1 MEDSEPA
8 KSKASEKLRFS
19 ASATSGSFQP
29 SLQSKEKK
37 DEDAEIDFSKITN
50 LFRRNSGKQSFP
62 VSAIS
67 GEKTSAS
74 DAKDNRSSDENK
86 IGSAASEEKKE
97 SDGDEIDVGKAIA
110 GIKGIFKR
118 IKSGGDKTEESKARS
133 EDEVDIKSAL
143 NFVSK
148 HHVALLVILGLIVSV
163 GLGFSIRM
171 QSGNLG
177 FTDGWARNSID
188 ATISSDVSSFISQ
201 TYPNLPDKNRQMLV
215 SEELGKARAAGI
227 YTFKTGQ
234 YAGQT
239 INIEEQVKG
248 TSQQFKAFFQD
259 EKGKNYIPDIDPYY
273 WWRYARNIV
282 EKGRIGDE
290 VKDGIQWD
298 NHQLAPVG
306 RPIGPQDKFYPQAI
320 AAFYRVGS
328 VFGGKDLARTLMFLP
343 VFLSA
348 LTTLIVFLI
357 TRRIAGNIAAFFAAT
372 MVGVHA
378 SLIGRTMFG
387 HADSDAL
394 IVFMSVL
401 VLWLFIEAFT
411 AKKLKWKLSLAALAG
426 FSTGIYSLSW
436 GGWWWIFD
444 LIMAAS
450 VGTLAAFLAYEISL
464 GLNKGLSGK
473 ALAMNAIKLPASRK
487 AMVTAAAYFLSAG
500 FFISI
505 FTNASTFITTPLA
518 SIGFRAIKTPV
529 VDTASPN
536 VLRTVAELNEGT
548 VMQGIN
554 QIGNGIFIVALA
566 GIALII
572 LRTVIEA
579 LKKEKDNDKMLRDVF
594 YAAVLSLWFAVTLY
608 SVTKGIRFTLMI
620 VPTFSI
626 AFGVLFGM
634 AANYP
639 AQWLSRE
646 FKINKFALTAAIFI
660 FLFFAFPGIGINFR
674 NGYLMILFLALAS
687 AAVYGGH
694 ILGRNLKTDR
704 AITMLAAFLI
714 VSAVSLPL
722 LANTR
727 MFSSSVVDVA
737 RGTVNSDIPLI
748 NDAWYNALAS
758 IKENSKEDAIITSW
772 WDFGHHFKA
781 LADRPVTFD
790 GTTQSSPEAHWVG
803 RLFMTDD
810 EKEAVGILRMLDC
823 GAYTGTEE
831 IRNFT
836 GDSVKAVMLTKRII
850 MMERDEAKA
859 ALVGEGFTDGQ
870 AESVLKLTHCSP
882 PEAFVIASEDMIG
895 KSGVWAHFG
904 GWNYTK
910 ADIVKATRGM
920 KRDEA
925 ARYMEEKFGMAKE
938 EANGIFLQ
946 MQGLT
951 DDRKTDEWISPFI
964 GISGGVER
972 CSESDGLIRC
982 GDGLIV
988 NTTTHDAFYP
998 APQGNLHP
1006 ISIVYPTADGKVV
1019 EKRFEN
1025 NTIPQELSVLV
1036 FPSGSGYGR
1045 VVASPQL
1052 INSIFLRMFYLKG
1065 QGLTHFKLLT
1075 RQTGFTGTDVWVW
1088 KADWEGRQENIMP
1101 ELIPKKEVG
1110 IGDEVTFNYIG
1121 YLEDGTVFDSSITNF
1136 QTKPVTKDTQLDSL
1150 QDYSPFT
1157 FTTGRNSVIPGFEKG
1172 LIGAKLNEE
1181 KSIAIPPEEGYN
1193 VPGHPLYNKTLH
1205 FKIKVTKIR

>member
-1 MEDSEPA
+1 MEDAE
-8 KSKASEKLRFS
+8 
-19 ASATSGSFQP
+19 Q
-29 SLQSKEKK
+29 KK
-37 DEDAEIDFSKITN
+37 DEEAEIDFSKITN
-50 LFRRNSGKQSFP
+50 LFKKKKSD
-62 VSAIS
+62 
-67 GEKTSAS
+67 EKTPSPA
-74 DAKDNRSSDENK
+74 AEETENK
-86 IGSAASEEKKE
+86 KIISAEGEERKDEDE
-97 SDGDEIDVGKAIA
+97 SIDLRKTFS
-110 GIKGIFKR
+110 GIKGIFKAV
-118 IKSGGDKTEESKARS
+118 KSGGDNTSGSEE
-133 EDEVDIKSAL
+133 EVDIKSAIG
-143 NFVSK
+143 FISK
-148 HHVALLVILGLIVSV
+148 HYLTLLLILGVLVSV

-177 FTDGWARNSID
+177 FTDAWAINSID
-188 ATISSDVSSFISQ
+188 STISSDVSSSISQ

-215 SEELGKARAAGI
+215 AEELDKTRTAGV

-239 INIEEQVKG
+239 INIEEQVIG
-248 TSQQFKAFFQD
+248 TSNQFKTFFQD
-259 EKGKNYIPDIDPYY
+259 ENGKNYMPDIDPYY

-282 EKGRIGDE
+282 EYGRIGDE
-290 VKDGIQWD
+290 VKDGLQWD
-298 NHQLAPVG
+298 NHQFAPVG

-320 AAFYRVGS
+320 VAFYTFGK
-328 VFGGKDLARTLMFLP
+328 VFGGNDLARTLMFLP

-357 TRRIAGNIAAFFAAT
+357 ARRIAGNVAAFFAAT

-378 SLIGRTMFG
+378 SLVGRTMFG

-394 IVFMSVL
+394 IVFLSVL

-411 AKKLKWKLSLAALAG
+411 AKKLKLKISLAALAG
-426 FSTGIYSLSW
+426 FSTGIYALSW

-444 LIMAAS
+444 LILAAS
-450 VGTLAAFLAYEISL
+450 VGTLAAFLVYEISI

-473 ALAMNAIKLPASRK
+473 AFIMNAIKLPASRK
-487 AMVTAAAYFLSAG
+487 AIITIVAYFLSAG

-505 FTNASTFITTPLA
+505 FSSVSTFITTPLV

-554 QIGNGIFIVALA
+554 QIGNGLFMVAVA

-572 LRTVIEA
+572 LRAVIEA

-594 YAAVLSLWFAVTLY
+594 YATVLSLWFAITLY

-639 AQWLSRE
+639 AKWLSKE
-646 FKINKFALTAAIFI
+646 FKINKFAITAALFI

-674 NGYLMILFLALAS
+674 NGYLIILFLALAS
-687 AAVYGGH
+687 AAIYGGYV
-694 ILGRNLKTDR
+694 LGRNLKTDR
-704 AITMLAAFLI
+704 ATTMLIAFLI
-714 VSAVSLPL
+714 ISAVSLPL
-722 LANTR
+722 LANVR
-727 MFSSSVVDVA
+727 MFSSSVVDTA

-810 EKEAVGILRMLDC
+810 EHEAIGILRMLDC
-823 GAYTGTEE
+823 GAYTGTDE
-831 IRNFT
+831 IRKVT
-836 GDSVKAVMLTKRII
+836 GDSVKAVILTKKII
-850 MMERDEAKA
+850 MLERDGAKA
-859 ALVGEGFTDGQ
+859 TLTSEGFTDEQ
-870 AESVLKLTHCSP
+870 AENVLKLTHCDP

-925 ARYMEEKFGMAKE
+925 VNYMEEKFAMTKE
-938 EANGIFLQ
+938 EANDIFLQ
-946 MQGLT
+946 IQGLT
-951 DDRKTDEWISPFI
+951 SDSATDAWISQWP
-964 GISGGVER
+964 GISGGVES

-982 GDGLIV
+982 NDGLIV
-988 NTTTHDAFYP
+988 NVTTYDAFYSTT
-998 APQGNLHP
+998 QGNLHP

-1025 NTIPQELSVLV
+1025 NTIPQDLSVLI
-1036 FPSGSGYGR
+1036 FPSGNGYGR

-1052 INSIFLRMFYLKG
+1052 INSMFIRMFYLKG

-1075 RQTGFTGTDVWVW
+1075 RQTGFTGTDIWVW
-1088 KADWEGRQENIMP
+1088 QADWQGRQENIMS
-1101 ELIPKKEVG
+1101 ELIPKKEVSV
-1110 IGDEVTFNYIG
+1110 GDEVTFNYIG
-1121 YLEDGTVFDSSITNF
+1121 YLEDGTVFDSSITDF
-1136 QTKPVTKDTQLDSL
+1136 QVKPITKDTQLDSL
-1150 QDYSPFT
+1150 QDYNPFT
-1157 FTTGRNSVIPGFEKG
+1157 FTTGMNSVIPGFEKG
-1172 LIGAKLNEE
+1172 LISAKLNEE
-1181 KSIAIPPEEGYN
+1181 INIVIPPEEGYN
-1193 VPGHPLYNKTLH
+1193 VQGHPLYNKTLY
-1205 FKIKVTKIR
+1205 FKVKVTKIR

>member
-1 MEDSEPA
+1 MEDSDQKKEEDA
-8 KSKASEKLRFS
+8 KTESSRTGERKD
-19 ASATSGSFQP
+19 
-29 SLQSKEKK
+29 
-37 DEDAEIDFSKITN
+37 DEDSID
-50 LFRRNSGKQSFP
+50 L
-62 VSAIS
+62 
-67 GEKTSAS
+67 
-74 DAKDNRSSDENK
+74 
-86 IGSAASEEKKE
+86 
-97 SDGDEIDVGKAIA
+97 GKAIS
-110 GIKGIFKR
+110 GIKGIFKGL
-118 IKSGGDKTEESKARS
+118 KSAGNKTDGD
-133 EDEVDIKSAL
+133 DGEVDIKSAL
-143 NFVSK
+143 NFFSK
-148 HHVALLVILGLIVSV
+148 HHVALLVILGILVSV

-171 QSGNLG
+171 QAGNLG
-177 FTDGWARNSID
+177 FTDGWARSSID
-188 ATISSDVSSFISQ
+188 TTIANDVSSFISQ

-215 SEELGKARAAGI
+215 SEELDKTRAAGA

-234 YAGQT
+234 YSGQT

-248 TSQQFKAFFQD
+248 TSQQFKTFFQD

-282 EKGRIGDE
+282 ELGRIGDE
-290 VKDGIQWD
+290 VKDGLQWD

-320 AAFYRVGS
+320 AAFYKVGS
-328 VFGGKDLARTLMFLP
+328 LFGKDLARTLMFFP

-348 LTTLIVFLI
+348 LTTFIVFMI

-394 IVFMSVL
+394 IVFLSVL

-411 AKKLKWKLSLAALAG
+411 AKKLKWKISLAALAG
-426 FSTGIYSLSW
+426 LSTGVYSLSW

-444 LIMAAS
+444 LILAAS
-450 VGTLAAFLAYEISL
+450 AGTIAAFLIYEIIR
-464 GLNKGLSGK
+464 GLNKGLSEK
-473 ALAMNAIKLPASRK
+473 ALIMNAIKLPASRK
-487 AMVTAAAYFLSAG
+487 AMVTSAAYILSAG

-505 FTNASTFITTPLA
+505 FTNLSTFITTPLA

-548 VMQGIN
+548 VMQGIS
-554 QIGNGIFIVALA
+554 QIGNGIFIAALA

-572 LRTVIEA
+572 LRAAIEA
-579 LKKEKDNDKMLRDVF
+579 LKKEKDNDKMMRDVF

-674 NGYLMILFLALAS
+674 NAYLMVLFLALAS
-687 AAVYGGH
+687 AAIYGGYV
-694 ILGRNLKTDR
+694 LGKNLKTDR
-704 AITMLAAFLI
+704 AIMMLAAFLI
-714 VSAVSLPL
+714 VSAVSMPL
-722 LANTR
+722 LANVR
-727 MFSSSVVDVA
+727 MFSSSVVGTA
-737 RGTVNSDIPLI
+737 RGTVNNDIPLI

-803 RLFMTDD
+803 RLFMTDN
-810 EKEAVGILRMLDC
+810 EREAIGILRMLDC
-823 GAYTGTEE
+823 GAYTGTDE
-831 IRNFT
+831 ISKVA

-850 MMERDEAKA
+850 MMKRDGAKA
-859 ALVGEGFTDGQ
+859 ALISEGFTDEQ

-925 ARYMEEKFGMAKE
+925 ASYMEEKFGITKE
-938 EANGIFLQ
+938 EANDIFIQ
-946 MQGLT
+946 IQGLRSDSAT
-951 DDRKTDEWISPFI
+951 DAWISPWP
-964 GISGGVER
+964 GISGGVEH
-972 CSESDGLIRC
+972 CNESDGLIRC
-982 GDGLIV
+982 NDGLIV
-988 NTTTHDAFYP
+988 NTTTYDAFY
-998 APQGNLHP
+998 ATPQGNLHP
-1006 ISIVYPTADGKVV
+1006 ISIVYPTADGSVV

-1025 NTIPQELSVLV
+1025 NTIPQDLSVIV
-1036 FPSGSGYGR
+1036 FPYQGGYGR
-1045 VVASPQL
+1045 VVASSQL
-1052 INSIFLRMFYLKG
+1052 ANSMFIRMFYLKG
-1065 QGLTHFKLLT
+1065 QGLTNFKLLT
-1075 RQTGFTGTDVWVW
+1075 RQTGLTGTDIWVW
-1088 KADWEGRQENIMP
+1088 QADWEGKQENIMP

-1136 QTKPVTKDTQLDSL
+1136 QTKPVTKDTQLDSS

-1193 VPGHPLYNKTLH
+1193 VPGHPLYNKTLN